1 MKTFVTALSLILL
14 GALAYYFKPVSIPS
28 GMVLDEIESLNL
40 AYTPT

>member
-1 MKTFVTALSLILL
+1 MKNAAILIFIILL

-28 GMVLDEIESLNL
+28 GMVLDEIQFLKL